1 MSGSGP
7 APERFVGRTY
17 AADPVAVE
25 RWAAFCWARA
35 TRDPDDRF
43 RYSRDGVQYAPPT
56 FAQAIARQAAGT
68 DGIEADLRGGDWSE
82 PRVFLGGTRLAF
94 DRPPVVGRTYAATA
108 EVTDCE
114 RKSGSTGE
122 FDLLTV
128 EYRVE
133 DDSGVAFRMGTDLV
147 VRPPDGA
154 DGGDGGA
161 ESGDGGEH
169 GGTESGDGGEY
180 DGSRRRSTTPTP
192 SATPTA
198 DDGTP
203 EQRLPEGPLDP
214 AALDPGTTVARRVVR
229 DVSPADMRV
238 VTAVVGDPN
247 PLHFDPEYAAAR
259 GYPGRVNQGPVN
271 AAYAGQAALA
281 PAGSPA
287 ALEALSVRYEG
298 FAFEGETVVA
308 EATVDRV
315 GDPGEGDGG
324 DGGPG
329 GPAGTGGGSRPVDL
343 SLSAVASDGRRVV
356 GGSATVVFPAGES

>member
-154 DGGDGGA
+154 DGEDGGA

-169 GGTESGDGGEY
+169 GG
-180 DGSRRRSTTPTP
+180 SRGRSTTPTP
-192 SATPTA
+192 SATPAA

-324 DGGPG
+324 AGGRAV
-329 GPAGTGGGSRPVDL
+329 AGDGSRPVDL
-343 SLSAVASDGRRVV
+343 SLSAVAGDGRRVV